1 MSETEDNVCE
11 EFDYEGDYPD
21 DVRAAEA
28 ERKLKNSFTVT
39 QTVSKKLFMATN
51 LYYLRRFFGIREL
64 IAFVMLLAAAV
75 ATWILLYNPIFFAFF
90 GVITVLIA
98 FAAGMLIFTAHS
110 GFKREFLERGVTVQ
124 KLYFDNVKIRVESY
138 AGENLVSGEE
148 FLLTRVDKIAVRKD
162 IIYIYPMTAVCFYV
176 TPDSVEGGTFEEFR
190 QYLGRNFPETTFKLR
205 KKVKQFP
212 KNVLNK

>member
-1 MSETEDNVCE
+1 MSETEDNVRE
-11 EFDYEGDYPD
+11 EFDYEGEYPD

-28 ERKLKNSFTVT
+28 EKAFKNAFTVT

-64 IAFVMLLAAAV
+64 IAFALLLGSAI

-90 GVITVLIA
+90 GVICVLIA
-98 FAAGMLIFTAHS
+98 FAAGMLLFTASS
-110 GFKREFLERGVTVQ
+110 GFKSEFLARGVTVQ

-148 FLLTRVDKIAVRKD
+148 FLLTRVDKIAIRKD

-176 TPDSVEGGTFEEFR
+176 TPESVEGGTFDEFR

-205 KKVKQFP
+205 KKVKQYP
-212 KNVLNK
+212 KNVLTK

>member
-1 MSETEDNVCE
+1 MSEIEDNVHE

-21 DVRAAEA
+21 DARAAEA
-28 ERKLKNSFTVT
+28 EKAFKSSFTVT

-64 IAFVMLLAAAV
+64 IAFTLLAASAV

-98 FAAGMLIFTAHS
+98 IAAGMLLFTANS
-110 GFKREFLERGVTVQ
+110 GFKREFLARGVTVQ

-162 IIYIYPMTAVCFYV
+162 IVYIYPMTAVCFYV
-176 TPDSVEGGTFEEFR
+176 TPESVEGGTFDEFK

-205 KKVKQFP
+205 KKVKQYP
-212 KNVLNK
+212 KNVLTK

>member
-1 MSETEDNVCE
+1 MSDKEDNVCE

-28 ERKLKNSFTVT
+28 ERALKNNFTVT
-39 QTVSKKLFMATN
+39 QTVSKKLYMATN

-64 IAFVMLLAAAV
+64 IAIILLAAAAV
-75 ATWILLYNPIFFAFF
+75 ATWITLYNPIFFAFF

-98 FAAGMLIFTAHS
+98 IATGVLIWTASS
-110 GFKREFLERGVTVQ
+110 GFKKEFVERGVTVQ
-124 KLYFDNVKIRVESY
+124 KLTFDNVKIKVESF
-138 AGENLVSGEE
+138 AGDNIVSGEE
-148 FLLTRVDKIAVRKD
+148 FLLTRVDKIALRKD

-176 TPDSVEGGTFEEFR
+176 TPESIEGGTFEEFR

-205 KKVKQFP
+205 KKSKQYP
-212 KNVLNK
+212 KNMLTK